1 MSESKTKFSK
11 NKYLKDIARKENYKA
26 RWNRNHP
33 EKLKEYSHVYYL
45 RNKPKILLNLK
56 ESKRRKRKEIRT
68 KILQLLGNKC
78 KRCGEEDWRCLQIDH
93 VNGKGW
99 QERKHLNH
107 FYYEKRVL
115 QKIKSGSKEYQLL
128 CANCN
133 WKKKY
138 EKGEI

>member
-1 MSESKTKFSK
+1 MSEKPK
-11 NKYLKDIARKENYKA
+11 NKCLKDIARKENYKA

-33 EKLKEYSHVYYL
+33 EKLKEYSHIYYL